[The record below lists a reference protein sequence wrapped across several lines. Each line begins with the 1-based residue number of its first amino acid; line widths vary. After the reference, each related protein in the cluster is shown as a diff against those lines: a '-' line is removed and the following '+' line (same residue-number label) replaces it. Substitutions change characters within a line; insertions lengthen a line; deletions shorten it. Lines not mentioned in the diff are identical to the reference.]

1 MSIELIIKSLE
12 DELKIRDE
20 FIVAVQSCL
29 LNDIGHCS
37 MVGCTEDFPCRSCSD
52 KRRILDMID
61 NPKKVKLSSQAIL
74 EETAV
79 MER

>member
-29 LNDIGHCS
+29 LNDLGHCRAID
-37 MVGCTEDFPCRSCSD
+37 CFKDKPCRSCAD
-52 KRRILDMID
+52 KKNILDMVD
-61 NPKKVKLSSQAIL
+61 NPKKVQQSSRAML

>member
-29 LNDIGHCS
+29 LNDLGHCRS
-37 MVGCTEDFPCRSCSD
+37 IDCFKDKPCRSCSD
-52 KRRILDMID
+52 KKNILDMID
-61 NPKKVKLSSQAIL
+61 NPKKVHQSFQAML